1 MLNVFCLSSSAP
13 FQGSG
18 ARGSR
23 LLHQLT
29 ALGRSAAA
37 RSSRDVCV
45 CVCVCVRESACSPL
59 RFGSEATAGARES
72 KEGEVH
78 PPLHSP
84 LSFGQ
89 KKEQPRFLRQSFV
102 QPSLPVV
109 LRVPSRAPS
118 ETSPSQRRRSSVRP
132 ELLRFQSERARRGGP
147 LLSFPLLQKKG
158 KGDSSRACLF
168 FSSFFSFRVNK
179 EAFASF
185 FSLKKQKLT

>member
-1 MLNVFCLSSSAP
+1 M
-13 FQGSG
+13 
-18 ARGSR
+18 
-23 LLHQLT
+23 
-29 ALGRSAAA
+29 
-37 RSSRDVCV
+37 CV
-45 CVCVCVRESACSPL
+45 CVCVCERESACSPL

-168 FSSFFSFRVNK
+168 FLPFFPSGSTKRHSLRSSPS
-179 EAFASF
+179 
-185 FSLKKQKLT
+185 KKQKLT